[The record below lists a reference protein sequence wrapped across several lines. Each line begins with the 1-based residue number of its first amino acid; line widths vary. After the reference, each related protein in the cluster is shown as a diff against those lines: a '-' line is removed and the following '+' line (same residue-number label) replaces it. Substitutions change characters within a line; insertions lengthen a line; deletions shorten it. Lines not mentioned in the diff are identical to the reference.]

1 MLSMKTH
8 QQISNRSLGI
18 LALIGSPWLFI
29 GMSLEQ
35 RIPRLSDSW
44 FTGLWGLL
52 FISGWICSVIALRRL
67 KATGNSSFGKI
78 LLIVLLVTLSIA
90 NVSNVIQLIVEKDK
104 PSYFMILDICWPLSN
119 VIMFITGIMVIIA
132 NGLPAWKRWI
142 PLATGLWFPLAMLSF
157 LIDNKIVS
165 LLVGV
170 YSVVAWALLAIVIIT
185 TKKENDS
192 MAQTNY

>member
-1 MLSMKTH
+1 M
-8 QQISNRSLGI
+8 SNRFLGI

-52 FISGWICSVIALRRL
+52 FISGWICSVIALKRL
-67 KATGNSSFGKI
+67 KATGSSSFGKI

-90 NVSNVIQLIVEKDK
+90 NVSNLIQLIVEKDK
-104 PSYFMILDICWPLSN
+104 PSYFMVLDMCWPLSN

-165 LLVGV
+165 LLIGI
-170 YSVVAWALLAIVIIT
+170 YSVIAWALLAIVMMT
-185 TKKENDS
+185 TKKGTD
-192 MAQTNY
+192 AVIQT